1 MPQLSAS
8 NRSQLA
14 YMLEGVYPN
23 NFGVLQSGN
32 GTKLNMLS
40 ESLDYTIK
48 NESSKQIR
56 SDRQTPDVVQ
66 VSASAQGGFAFEQQ
80 YKEYDPFIE
89 GVLQNP
95 FVPYGTNGVSAAI
108 ATLTLTSTDLTAG
121 AAPVGNDAFTV
132 LTKGA
137 WFTVVPGA
145 AATQAVKDY
154 FAG

>member
-1 MPQLSAS
+1 
-8 NRSQLA
+8 
-14 YMLEGVYPN
+14 
-23 NFGVLQSGN
+23 
-32 GTKLNMLS
+32 
-40 ESLDYTIK
+40 
-48 NESSKQIR
+48 
-56 SDRQTPDVVQ
+56 
-66 VSASAQGGFAFEQQ
+66 
-80 YKEYDPFIE
+80 FIE

-154 FAG
+154 FAGRVFRVSTTTAPTTTKIVLDTATPIDTAKAGVSLAGAKLTSSVAMNGTVMK

>member
-14 YMLEGVYPN
+14 YMLEGVYPS

-80 YKEYDPFIE
+80 
-89 GVLQNP
+89 
-95 FVPYGTNGVSAAI
+95 
-108 ATLTLTSTDLTAG
+108 
-121 AAPVGNDAFTV
+121 
-132 LTKGA
+132 
-137 WFTVVPGA
+137 
-145 AATQAVKDY
+145 
-154 FAG
+154 